1 MVSASGMYLK
11 DLALFCC
18 LSISFAP
25 LIPLFLVLLC
35 VLVKLCLILEPSEQV
50 HTTLDLAMQDVAEK
64 VVRDGGVEYDNERV
78 LLGEKAIERCVEALD
93 ILVLAREQK
102 MEQASLV
109 AATR

>member
-1 MVSASGMYLK
+1 M
-11 DLALFCC
+11 
-18 LSISFAP
+18 
-25 LIPLFLVLLC
+25 LVC
-35 VLVKLCLILEPSEQV
+35 VLVMSYLILDPLNSYLAKQV

>member
-1 MVSASGMYLK
+1 
-11 DLALFCC
+11 
-18 LSISFAP
+18 
-25 LIPLFLVLLC
+25 
-35 VLVKLCLILEPSEQV
+35 
-50 HTTLDLAMQDVAEK
+50 MQDVAEK

-102 MEQASLV
+102 MEQASVV